1 MPHMNEGSMR
11 AGLVGLGRMGGG
23 IAGRLAASGRLGGVW
38 DIDPARAERTADRHG
53 VIATDPA
60 GLVRAGCRVLL
71 FAVPTSVEVAAA
83 LDGMAAPGLA
93 VIDLSTSDPGH
104 SRGLARDLAARDI
117 TYLDA
122 PMSGGAAGAEAGTLS
137 LMVGGAPADLARLR
151 PILADFAGRI
161 THLGPAG
168 SGHAMK
174 LVHNAVLHATFLA
187 TCEGLRL
194 AARAGI
200 APERAVEVLNAGNA
214 RSYVSEVR
222 FPRDI
227 LSGTL
232 SAQSAVGT
240 LAKDLRL
247 ARDFSAESG
256 ALAPFTTLTSR
267 LLDRAAARAPA
278 DRDFALLFGEYED
291 LVREALE

>member
-1 MPHMNEGSMR
+1 MQTMNDDGVR

-23 IAGRLAASGRLGGVW
+23 IAGRLAAAGRLGGVW
-38 DIDPARAERTADRHG
+38 DIDPTRARVVADRHR
-53 VIATDPA
+53 VAAADSA
-60 GLVRAGCRVLL
+60 GLIRAGCEVLL
-71 FAVPTSVEVAAA
+71 FAVPTSADVEAA
-83 LDGMAAPGLA
+83 LSGIDAPGLT
-93 VIDLSTSDPGH
+93 VVDLSTADPGH
-104 SRGLARDLAARDI
+104 SRSLAQDLARRGIA
-117 TYLDA
+117 YFDA

-137 LMVGGAPADLARLR
+137 LMVGGAPEELARLR
-151 PILADFAGRI
+151 PILLAFAGRI

-187 TCEGLRL
+187 TCEGLRV

-232 SAQSAVGT
+232 NAQSAVAT

-247 ARDFSAESG
+247 ARAFSAQSG
-256 ALAPFTTLTSR
+256 ASAPFTALTSR
-267 LLDRAAARAPA
+267 LLDQAAARAPA
-278 DRDFALLFGEYED
+278 ERDFALLFGEYEEI
-291 LVREALE
+291 VREAFE